1 MRSKLSK
8 LLSHKPILTAT
19 QIIILLFILA
29 GLGVALDLNRRAQA
43 GRLVGTGEETL
54 AEELEV
60 EVTRQAE
67 LQVTL
72 AYVQSEDYV
81 AAYARDEGGYI
92 LPGEKRIVPLIVEGT
107 PEPSPQATPTP
118 DPAIYA
124 RPWQAWW
131 RLLIDS
137 PLPSR

>member
-1 MRSKLSK
+1 
-8 LLSHKPILTAT
+8 
-19 QIIILLFILA
+19 LFF
-29 GLGVALDLNRRAQA
+29 ALDLNRRAQA

-54 AEELEV
+54 SDELEI
-60 EVTRQAE
+60 ESTRQAE

-72 AYVQSEDYV
+72 SYVQSEDYV

-107 PEPSPQATPTP
+107 PEPQLQATPTP

-131 RLLIDS
+131 RLLTDS

>member
-1 MRSKLSK
+1 MRSK
-8 LLSHKPILTAT
+8 LLSHRPILTVT
-19 QIIILLFILA
+19 QIIVLVVILI
-29 GLGVALDLNRRAQA
+29 GLVFALDLNRRAQA

-54 AEELEV
+54 AEELEM
-60 EVTRQAE
+60 ESTRQAE
-67 LQVTL
+67 LRVTL
-72 AYVQSEDYV
+72 SYVQSEDYV

-107 PEPSPQATPTP
+107 PEPPQPAAPTP
-118 DPAIYA
+118 DPALNA

-131 RLLIDS
+131 RLLTVS

>member
-1 MRSKLSK
+1 M
-8 LLSHKPILTAT
+8 SHRPILTAT
-19 QIIILLFILA
+19 QIIILGVILA
-29 GLGVALDLNRRAQA
+29 GLFFALDLNRRAQA

-54 AEELEV
+54 SDELEI
-60 EVTRQAE
+60 ETTRQAE

-72 AYVQSEDYV
+72 SYVQSEDYV

-92 LPGEKRIVPLIVEGT
+92 LPGEKKIVPLFVEGT
-107 PEPSPQATPTP
+107 PEPQLQSTPTP

-131 RLLIDS
+131 RLLTDS

>member
-1 MRSKLSK
+1 MRSKLFSHRP
-8 LLSHKPILTAT
+8 LLTLT
-19 QIIILLFILA
+19 QFIV
-29 GLGVALDLNRRAQA
+29 LGVILVGLVFALDLNRRAQA

-54 AEELEV
+54 VEELEM

-67 LQVTL
+67 LRVTL
-72 AYVQSEDYV
+72 SYVQSEDYV

-92 LPGEKRIVPLIVEGT
+92 LPGEKRIVPLIVGGT
-107 PEPSPQATPTP
+107 PEPVPQPPPTP

-131 RLLIDS
+131 RLLTDS

>member
-1 MRSKLSK
+1 MRSK
-8 LLSHKPILTAT
+8 LLSHRPLLTVT
-19 QIIILLFILA
+19 QIIVLVIILV
-29 GLGVALDLNRRAQA
+29 GLVFALDLNRRAQA
-43 GRLVGTGEETL
+43 GRLVGTGAETL
-54 AEELEV
+54 AEELEM

-67 LQVTL
+67 LRVTL
-72 AYVQSEDYV
+72 SYVQSEDYV

-92 LPGEKRIVPLIVEGT
+92 LPGEKRIVPLIVNGT
-107 PEPSPQATPTP
+107 PEPVQQTAPTP

-131 RLLIDS
+131 QLLTDS

>member
-1 MRSKLSK
+1 MRSRFFSYR
-8 LLSHKPILTAT
+8 PILTVT
-19 QIIILLFILA
+19 QIIIFGLILVGLFF
-29 GLGVALDLNRRAQA
+29 ALDLNRRAQA

-54 AEELEV
+54 AEELEI
-60 EVTRQAE
+60 ETTRQAE
-67 LQVTL
+67 LRVTL
-72 AYVQSEDYV
+72 SYVQSEDYV

-92 LPGEKRIVPLIVEGT
+92 LPGEKRIVPLFVEGT
-107 PEPSPQATPTP
+107 PEPQLQPIPTP

-131 RLLIDS
+131 RLLTDS

>member
-1 MRSKLSK
+1 MRSKLFSQRP
-8 LLSHKPILTAT
+8 LLTIT
-19 QIIILLFILA
+19 QIIV
-29 GLGVALDLNRRAQA
+29 LGVILVGLVFALDLNRRAQA

-54 AEELEV
+54 VEELEM

-67 LQVTL
+67 LRVTL
-72 AYVQSEDYV
+72 SYVQSEDYV

-92 LPGEKRIVPLIVEGT
+92 LPGEKRIVPLIVGGT
-107 PEPSPQATPTP
+107 PEPVQQAAPTP

-131 RLLIDS
+131 RLLTDS

>member
-1 MRSKLSK
+1 MRSRFF
-8 LLSHKPILTAT
+8 SHRPILTVT
-19 QIIILLFILA
+19 QIIIFGLILVGLFF
-29 GLGVALDLNRRAQA
+29 ALDLNRRAQA

-54 AEELEV
+54 VEELQV

-67 LQVTL
+67 LRVTL

-107 PEPSPQATPTP
+107 PEPSPPAAPTP

-131 RLLIDS
+131 RLLTDS